1 MTPPAASV
9 AAARVYL
16 PTGWDVASLGR
27 VGYGLALICCPG
39 RLIRLR
45 TGEQPGRRTRA
56 IGRVL
61 GVRHVAQ
68 AMISAACPSGLVV
81 GAGVTADIAHAG
93 SMVVLAGLDADLRP
107 ALLTDAAIAGALA
120 GAGALRCATAM
131 AARAA

>member
-1 MTPPAASV
+1 MISPAATLP
-9 AAARVYL
+9 AAAPGGPAGPRLASIARV
-16 PTGWDVASLGR
+16 A
-27 VGYGLALICCPG
+27 YGLALICCPG

-45 TGEQPGRRTRA
+45 TGERPSRRACA

-68 AMISAACPSGLVV
+68 AAISTACPIDLVV

-93 SMVVLAGLDADLRP
+93 SMVILAGLDPDLRP

-120 GAGALRCATAM
+120 AAGGAALRDGSAPA
-131 AARAA
+131 